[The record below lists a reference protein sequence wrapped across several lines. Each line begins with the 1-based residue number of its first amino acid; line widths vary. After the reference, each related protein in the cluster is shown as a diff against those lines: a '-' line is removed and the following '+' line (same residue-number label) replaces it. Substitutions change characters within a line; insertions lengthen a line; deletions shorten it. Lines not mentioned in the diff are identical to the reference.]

1 MKIVKM
7 TRVSIPESEYLSI
20 KKEMK
25 EHNEQKF
32 ICYLNR
38 IKLQCQN
45 LEGRNKEL
53 IQDLRESNEEVV
65 RSHKEVVL
73 LERYNVRLQDAVES
87 LGYEIDSKDNAL
99 RKLNIKLSDVN
110 KTIDSKNT
118 EIKDLNKQIEALNER
133 LESVCYYN
141 ERLSDSEKVLC
152 RRIDDMKCW
161 KGHILNIF
169 GWELFQTPFKRSCKK
184 SKK

>member
-1 MKIVKM
+1 M

-38 IKLQCQN
+38 IKLQRQN
-45 LEGRNKEL
+45 LESRNKEL
-53 IQDLRESNEEVV
+53 IQELRESNEEVV
-65 RSHKEVVL
+65 CSHKEVVL
-73 LERYNVRLQDAVES
+73 LERENVRLQDKIKT
-87 LGYEIDSKDNAL
+87 LGCEIDSKDDAL
-99 RKLNIKLSDVN
+99 RKLKSELSDAN
-110 KTIDSKNT
+110 NTIELKDD
-118 EIKDLNKQIEALNER
+118 EITHLYKRIEALSER
-133 LESVCYYN
+133 LESVCFQN

-161 KGHILNIF
+161 KGRILNIF